1 MPICWVIRRFGLDL
15 AYLIRMN
22 NATIETFWAPVLAL
36 EAARGALHSG
46 SAEAAESIK
55 RIAGR
60 ISEVA
65 KSSGLHRTAAA
76 AAVLQSASSEEVGD
90 VVDTVLEFIRNEIAQ
105 STEERRTIL
114 IVEDDRVTSAVMRDI
129 LESSDWS
136 VLVAGTV
143 AEAQQCLATE
153 EVSLIL
159 LDLVLPDGDGRDI
172 LVALRGSPRTA
183 WLPVL
188 VLTAKDDVL
197 TQSECYA
204 LGADGFLTKPVDW
217 EVLKSA
223 VSAKV
228 QRASQLHREAHLD
241 SLTLLPNRAAYWDA
255 FERALAQRSGAPLS
269 VAVIDLDSFKAIN
282 DTYGHHTGDE
292 VLRIV
297 ARVLSNSLRGRDF
310 LARWGGEEFCI
321 FMPHTSQRAAARVLN
336 AALQRIR
343 QTVITADDGSRF
355 SITFSAGV
363 STVGA
368 GVGGGDALAQA
379 DRLLYTAKT
388 SGRNRVCSTDEGATT
403 KPRVL
408 LADDD
413 LPASAVVQKIL
424 EKEGF
429 DVVAVGD
436 GASALAAASEGDFS
450 LALLDVH
457 MPIMDGFDLL
467 RHLRSLPKFAQV
479 PIMMLTGAGT
489 ESDIVHGFELGVA
502 DYLVK
507 PFNRGEFVARVWRLL
522 RRR

>member
-1 MPICWVIRRFGLDL
+1 MAPYR
-15 AYLIRMN
+15 RMN
-22 NATIETFWAPVLAL
+22 NATVETFWAPVLAL
-36 EAARGALHSG
+36 EAARGALHNG
-46 SAEAAESIK
+46 SEEAADSIK

-60 ISEVA
+60 IADVA
-65 KSSGLHRTAAA
+65 RSSGMHRTAAA
-76 AAVLQSASSEEVGD
+76 ATVLQTANSEEVID
-90 VVDTVLEFIRNEIAQ
+90 VVDTVLEFIRGEIAQ

-114 IVEDDRVTSAVMRDI
+114 IVEDDKVTSTVMRDV

-136 VLVAGTV
+136 VLVANDA
-143 AEAQQCLATE
+143 AEARHCLATE

-159 LDLVLPDGDGRDI
+159 LDLVLPDADGRDI
-172 LVALRGSPRTA
+172 LVSLRNEPRTA
-183 WLPVL
+183 WLPII
-188 VLTAKDDVL
+188 VLTAKDDAL

-223 VSAKV
+223 VSAKL

-282 DTYGHHTGDE
+282 DTYGHATGDE

-321 FMPHTSQRAAARVLN
+321 FLPHTSLRAASRVLN
-336 AALQRIR
+336 GALQRVR
-343 QTVITADDGSRF
+343 QTVITAEDGSRF

-363 STVGA
+363 ATVGA

-379 DRLLYTAKT
+379 DRLLYSAKT
-388 SGRNRVCSTDEGATT
+388 SGRNRVCSADDVATT
-403 KPRVL
+403 KPRIL

-413 LPASAVVQKIL
+413 VAASSVVQKIL

-429 DVVAVGD
+429 DVVMFGD
-436 GASALAAASEGDFS
+436 GASALSAASDGDFS
-450 LALLDVH
+450 LALIDVN
-457 MPIMDGFDLL
+457 MPIMDGFDLV

-479 PIMMLTGAGT
+479 PIVMLTGAGT

-502 DYLVK
+502 DYVVK